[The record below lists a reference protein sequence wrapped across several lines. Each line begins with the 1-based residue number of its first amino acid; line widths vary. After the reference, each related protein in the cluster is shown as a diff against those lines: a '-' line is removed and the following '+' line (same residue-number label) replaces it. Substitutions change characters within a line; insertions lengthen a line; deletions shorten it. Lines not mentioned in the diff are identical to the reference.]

1 MIDFEKLKEA
11 LVEAAQ
17 AAGIDEYEIYYKSV
31 RDVSAETLKDEV
43 SGFSSGLSGGICF
56 RCVWGGR
63 MGYASTELMEPGE
76 MVALV
81 GRAVNNAK
89 YIESDDEPVIFGGS
103 PAYGD
108 KTSPPTKIPEAA
120 LLKESALA
128 LQRNTYGKSAFVTD
142 GTQSQVFAFETETRI
157 YNSHLLDLHNRAGMT
172 GGYVRAVIKEGGEAS
187 EAFEFALGHE
197 LDCLLPISEKAVGAA
212 RSKIGAL
219 TIESGIYDI
228 VIDGRQMRSILS
240 VFSSVFSGKAARLGL
255 SLLAGKENTQV
266 AAPSVTITD
275 DPFDPNCP
283 VQTTFDAEGVAVY
296 PKKIIENGVLKTLLY
311 DITNAKKAG
320 VKSTG
325 NASKGSYA
333 DMVGIRPYR
342 FAIEAG
348 ENSLEQLFSIMGKGL
363 YVTELKGLHAG
374 ANDATGDFSIEGA
387 GFLIEDGKKGRPI
400 KTFTIA
406 GNFYEL
412 LMSVSHIGDKT
423 EYGIPGGYTVF
434 ASPALLVRGISVAG
448 K

>member
-1 MIDFEKLKEA
+1 MINFEKLKEA
-11 LVEAAQ
+11 LIEAAK

-43 SGFSSGLSGGICF
+43 SGFSSGFSGGICF
-56 RCVWGGR
+56 RCIWEGR

-76 MVALV
+76 MVELV

-89 YIESDDEPVIFGGS
+89 HIESDDEPVIFGGS
-103 PAYGD
+103 PSYGE
-108 KTSPPTKIPEAA
+108 KTSPPLKIPEAA

-128 LQRNTYGKSAFVTD
+128 LQRNTYEKSAFVTD
-142 GTQSQVFAFETETRI
+142 GTQTQVFAFETETHI
-157 YNSHLLDLHNRAGMT
+157 YNSYLLDLHNRAGMT
-172 GGYVRAVIKEGGEAS
+172 GGYVRAVVKEGGEAS

-197 LDCLLPISEKAVGAA
+197 RDCLLPISEKAVEAA
-212 RSKIGAL
+212 RSKIGAQ
-219 TIESGIYDI
+219 TIESGVYDI

-255 SLLAGKENTQV
+255 SLLAGKENTQI
-266 AAPSVTITD
+266 AAPPVTITD

-342 FAIEAG
+342 FAIEPG
-348 ENSLEQLFSIMGKGL
+348 ENSLEQLFSIMGNGL

-374 ANDATGDFSIEGA
+374 ANDTTGDFSIEGA
-387 GFLIEDGKKGRPI
+387 GFLIEDGKKGRPV

-406 GNFYEL
+406 GNFYKL
-412 LMSVSHIGDKT
+412 LMSVTHIGDKL
-423 EYGIPGGYTVF
+423 EYGIPSGYTVF
-434 ASPALLVRGISVAG
+434 ASPALLVRSISVAG